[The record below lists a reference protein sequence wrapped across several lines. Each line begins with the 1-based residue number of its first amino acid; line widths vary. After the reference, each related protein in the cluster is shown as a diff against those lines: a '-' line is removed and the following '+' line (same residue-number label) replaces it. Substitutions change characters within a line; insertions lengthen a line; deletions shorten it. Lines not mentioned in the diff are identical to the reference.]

1 MFLAEAEPVKTQV
14 VAVILR
20 PRKQMKKLNS
30 KKSTKVAKKAQE
42 AKQMFLCMNVKFE
55 GNESVI
61 KIGETRNVRL
71 KFVDEDNFL
80 ATEKKTV
87 VPVNKGTHR
96 LVLARTVHGTLS
108 ADEFGFHIGF
118 YIRHDE
124 VKKNEALA
132 EMLEAEAEEMGDR
145 IVEMEAICC

>member
-1 MFLAEAEPVKTQV
+1 
-14 VAVILR
+14 
-20 PRKQMKKLNS
+20 
-30 KKSTKVAKKAQE
+30 
-42 AKQMFLCMNVKFE
+42 MFLCMNVKFV
-55 GNESVI
+55 GDESVI
-61 KIGETRNVRL
+61 KIGETRNVQL

-80 ATEKKTV
+80 ATEKKTST
-87 VPVNKGTHR
+87 PANKGKQR

-124 VKKNEALA
+124 VNKNEALA
-132 EMLEAEAEEMGDR
+132 DIIEAEAEEMGNR

>member
-1 MFLAEAEPVKTQV
+1 MKTNK
-14 VAVILR
+14 A
-20 PRKQMKKLNS
+20 
-30 KKSTKVAKKAQE
+30 KSTKVAKKAQE

-80 ATEKKTV
+80 AVEKKSTA
-87 VPVNKGTHR
+87 PANKGMHR
-96 LVLARTVHGTLS
+96 FVLARTVHGTLS

-118 YIRHDE
+118 YIRRDE
-124 VKKNEALA
+124 VNKNAALA
-132 EMLEAEAEEMGDR
+132 DMLEAEAEEMGDR

>member
-1 MFLAEAEPVKTQV
+1 
-14 VAVILR
+14 
-20 PRKQMKKLNS
+20 
-30 KKSTKVAKKAQE
+30 
-42 AKQMFLCMNVKFE
+42 MNVTFE

-61 KIGETRNVRL
+61 KIGEKRNVQL
-71 KFVDEDNFL
+71 KFVDEDTFL
-80 ATEKKTV
+80 ATEKKAV
-87 VPVNKGTHR
+87 APANKGQHR

-124 VKKNEALA
+124 VNKNAALA
-132 EMLEAEAEEMGDR
+132 DILEAEAEEMGDR